1 MQNEAVA
8 GCLYD
13 FFFLGGV
20 SIIFAGPT
28 GSHIISTVLATSE
41 AKRSGSGGDLGV
53 VWTG

>member
-1 MQNEAVA
+1 MFVR
-8 GCLYD
+8 
-13 FFFLGGV
+13 FFGGV
-20 SIIFAGPT
+20 FFSIIFAGPT